1 MTLRLFH
8 LVFIGLSI
16 VLAAFCGAWAIGQ
29 YRLRPEAIFVVTA
42 VASIA
47 GAFALVIY
55 ATAFQRKTRNL

>member
-16 VLAAFCGAWAIGQ
+16 ILAAFCGAWAIGQ

-42 VASIA
+42 VVSIA
-47 GAFALVIY
+47 GAFGLAVY